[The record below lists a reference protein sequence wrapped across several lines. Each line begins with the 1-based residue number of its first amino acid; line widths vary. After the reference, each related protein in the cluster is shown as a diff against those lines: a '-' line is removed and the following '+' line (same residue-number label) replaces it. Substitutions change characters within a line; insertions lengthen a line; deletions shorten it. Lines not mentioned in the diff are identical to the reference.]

1 MDPAGDPISLRSF
14 VAGTLSSKPLAGRRS
29 EGENMEFLFI
39 PFAII
44 LATLLGMIVDE
55 LRKIRKEIVATR
67 KELAK
72 SS

>member
-14 VAGTLSSKPLAGRRS
+14 VAGTLSSKPLAGTRF